1 MSRIVGDDFCN
12 RNNGVMGD
20 TFSNTPNRIL
30 QSAYSSDLLIQ
41 KIASKVLNSG
51 QWALK
56 DVRDTCGIAAII

>member
-1 MSRIVGDDFCN
+1 
-12 RNNGVMGD
+12 MGD